1 MNFFKEQQIAR
12 ERLSKFRRLFL
23 LTVLIT
29 AYGTAFVFDTYVI
42 IQEDPESFSLF
53 GHLNQPFF
61 WLILSSVLFFIFGMS
76 FFKRLQ
82 MRAGGAYIAKKAGGK
97 EIPIGSKDIKH
108 IRLKNVVEEMSIASG
123 IIPPRIFIL
132 ENELDIN
139 AFAAG
144 FTINDAVIGVSAGC
158 LQKLTRDELQGVIAH
173 EIGHIINGDM
183 RLNLELIGYLFGLS
197 GVADLGR
204 IILRGGSNS
213 RSKGRGG
220 HVGGL
225 FIYIIG
231 LVGFLLGHILKQAI
245 SRGQEFAA
253 DAKAVQLTRNPEG
266 IGGALKKIFV
276 KENSFVINAVQGEEF
291 SHLWF
296 HWPKSKIFSS
306 HPPLED
312 RIGKI
317 LPRFDVS
324 NFVLKEK
331 KDLQVKVEGDLSDEI
346 TKSFASVSNEN
357 KEVYEEVNVAREDL
371 ELRVHKFF
379 DIISSHSKIS
389 TEMDSNFVKE
399 MDLLLSELRL
409 LEQSEIIKLLNRFK
423 DTIAADKNII
433 PREILC
439 FILFKET
446 LLIRKKI
453 PFSGLGLT
461 KARNDIFIVFSFLAQ
476 ISSLNKVDQEE
487 CFKKSIQL
495 VYGKIH
501 AEMPSKFRTND
512 LIKSLE
518 ACQGLVPLAK
528 EKLLMAS
535 ISIIDQQKD
544 SSFNKEVF
552 KKVLAQMLG
561 VPVNFMHSS

>member
-12 ERLSKFRRLFL
+12 ERLSKFRRLFF

-29 AYGTAFVFDTYVI
+29 AYGTAFVFDTYLTI
-42 IQEDPESFSLF
+42 KENSESFSLVS
-53 GHLNQPFF
+53 HLYGPFF
-61 WLILSSVLFFIFGMS
+61 WIVLCAVLFFIFGMS

-82 MRAGGAYIAKKAGGK
+82 MRAGGEYVAKKAGGK

-123 IIPPRIFIL
+123 IIPPKIFIL
-132 ENELDIN
+132 EDELDIN

-144 FTINDAVIGVSAGC
+144 FTINDAVIGVSIGC

-173 EIGHIINGDM
+173 EIGHIVNGDM

-197 GVADLGR
+197 GIADVGR
-204 IILRGGSNS
+204 VILRGSSNS
-213 RSKGRGG
+213 RDRGRGG
-220 HVGGL
+220 HMGGA
-225 FIYIIG
+225 FIYLIG
-231 LVGFLLGHILKQAI
+231 IVGFFLGHILKQAI

-253 DAKAVQLTRNPEG
+253 DAKAVQLTRNPDG

-276 KENSFVINAVQGEEF
+276 KENSFAINSNHAEEI

-296 HWPKSKIFSS
+296 HWPKSNLFSS
-306 HPPLED
+306 HPPLQE
-312 RIGKI
+312 RIVKI
-317 LPRFDVS
+317 LPRFDLS

-331 KDLQVKVEGDLSDEI
+331 KDLRLKVEGDLSDEI
-346 TKSFASVSNEN
+346 TKSFAANNTET
-357 KEVYEEVNVAREDL
+357 KEVYEEVNVMREGL
-371 ELRVHKFF
+371 ELQANKFF
-379 DIISSHSKIS
+379 EAIASHTTTT
-389 TEMDSNFVKE
+389 TEMNGTFVKE
-399 MDLLLSELRL
+399 MDLLLSDLRFL
-409 LEQSEIIKLLNRFK
+409 DQETILKLLNRFK
-423 DTIAADKNII
+423 EIIAKDKNII

-453 PFSGLGLT
+453 PSTGLGLT
-461 KARNDIFIVFSFLAQ
+461 KARSDIFIVFSFLAQ
-476 ISSLNKVDQEE
+476 ISSLNKGEQLEY
-487 CFKKSIQL
+487 FKKSVHL
-495 VYGKIH
+495 VFGESH
-501 AEMPSKFRTND
+501 AEMPSKFKTND

-518 ACQGLVPLAK
+518 VCQGLVPLAK

-544 SSFNKEVF
+544 SSFDKEVF

-561 VPVNFMHSS
+561 VPANFMQFS